1 MIRHYITIIFFLII
15 AIIFI
20 SNYQIESSMEKYT
33 LLTENPI
40 SKDCDSENLVK
51 ELEKILNTE
60 IIIEKLSIKRKNYS
74 LLELK
79 NEFVIS
85 SSFSYPQFNYITEN
99 INSVEITKYVAL
111 NNSNLFSY
119 FEIELNELWKYKDSL
134 PKYETQ
140 GIEFAG
146 YFKDSKGEII
156 SFAYFYD
163 DLLKLAVGDKLGENK
178 IIAAFKDG
186 ILLIDEDGQIK
197 ALYK

>member
-1 MIRHYITIIFFLII
+1 
-15 AIIFI
+15 
-20 SNYQIESSMEKYT
+20 MEKYT

-60 IIIEKLSIKRKNYS
+60 MIIEKLSIKRKNYS

-79 NEFVIS
+79 DEFVIS
-85 SSFSYPQFNYITEN
+85 SSFSYPQFNYIAEN
-99 INSVEITKYVAL
+99 IDSLEVTKYIAL

-156 SFAYFYD
+156 SFIYFYD
-163 DLLKLAVGDKLGENK
+163 SLLKLAIGDKLGENK
-178 IIAAFKDG
+178 VIAAFKDG